1 MFARYNVRNR
11 IFKNKKKLKDTGV
24 SITESLTPS
33 PKEILTKARNEYS
46 KMFERRM
53 EKVKS
58 DDNTII
64 VYYD

>member
-1 MFARYNVRNR
+1 M
-11 IFKNKKKLKDTGV
+11 FKNKKKLEDTGV
-24 SITESLTPS
+24 SMTESLTS
-33 PKEILTKARNEYS
+33 RPKEILTKARNEYS
-46 KMFERRM
+46 KMFEHRM